1 MPSQRRSFPHTSVNV
16 CDSRN
21 NLFIYAW
28 KNEWWVPSKK
38 TISSSVTS
46 CGEAIVRSIWRLSSC
61 ISMAGLKLDV
71 WGRIGCSIQIHCC
84 GCGSMIHRSWAFGMS
99 VWSLLDLWSQ
109 IPSAWWENVG
119 SNLQSI
125 VIEKCRFPMIACRQ
139 WGLSHLRHTYS
150 GATVFWLPS
159 RRNCHIC
166 ELFPLFGSA
175 PVSHPQMSHLQRIR
189 KGVKNVKST

>member
-1 MPSQRRSFPHTSVNV
+1 MPCQRRSFPHTSVNV

-119 SNLQSI
+119 SNLKSI

-139 WGLSHLRHTYS
+139 WGLSHLQHTYS
-150 GATVFWLPS
+150 GATVFWLRS
-159 RRNCHIC
+159 RRKCHIC
-166 ELFPLFGSA
+166 ELFPLSCKATA
-175 PVSHPQMSHLQRIR
+175 PDR
-189 KGVKNVKST
+189 KAIQKYVRTT